1 MTVEIITIG
10 DELLI
15 GQVVDTNSAWM
26 GSFLNDNGFEVVHKT
41 VTGDKKED
49 IVSAV
54 NAAGRRADVILI
66 TGGLGPT
73 PDDLTLH
80 ALCDC
85 FDASLRFS
93 EEVYAHIEKIFS
105 RRNLTMNELTR
116 NQALVPDKATVIR
129 NEAGTAPCTW
139 FERDGKVFVSMP
151 GVPAEMKW
159 LMTHEVIPRLKK
171 KFRQDLY
178 IKHDTY
184 WVTGYTE
191 SALAIELED
200 FEKNLPS
207 FVKLA
212 YLPQAGIIRLRL
224 SAYSRMPEEAET
236 TLANLRKELGKRLYG
251 HIEPEG
257 DKDLE
262 VLIGEHLRTRGQ
274 TVGTAESCT
283 GGAIA
288 AALTSV
294 AGSSDYYVGSVVSYS
309 NVLKHKL
316 LNVSET
322 DLERYG
328 AVSRPVV
335 EQMARGALRVLGCD
349 YAVATS
355 GLAGPG
361 GGTAE
366 KPVGTVWIAVAHGDD
381 VVSNEF
387 RFSTVRDQNIRRTV
401 NMSLIMLLNEMKHR
415 QP

>member
-26 GSFLNDNGFEVVHKT
+26 GSLLNDNGFEVVHKT
-41 VTGDKKED
+41 VIGDKAEN

-54 NAAGRRADVILI
+54 NAAGCRADVILI

-73 PDDLTLH
+73 SDDLTLH

-105 RRNLTMNELTR
+105 HRNLTMNELTR

-171 KFRQDLY
+171 RFRQDLY
-178 IKHDTY
+178 IKHDTC

-191 SALAIELED
+191 SALAIELAD
-200 FEKNLPS
+200 FEKRLPS

-224 SAYSRMPEEAET
+224 SAYSRTSEEAET
-236 TLANLRKELGKRLYG
+236 TLAALRKELEQRLHG
-251 HIEPEG
+251 QINPEG
-257 DKDLE
+257 DKDIE
-262 VLIGEHLRTRGQ
+262 VLVGERLRARGQ

-283 GGAIA
+283 GGTIA

-294 AGSSDYYVGSVVSYS
+294 AGSSDYYVGGVVSYS
-309 NVLKHKL
+309 NALKHKL

-322 DLERYG
+322 DMERYG
-328 AVSRPVV
+328 AVSQPVV

-401 NMSLIMLLNEMKHR
+401 NMSLLMLLNKMRDR

>member
-26 GSFLNDNGFEVVHKT
+26 GSLLNDNGFEVVHKT
-41 VTGDKKED
+41 VTGDKAEN

-54 NAAGRRADVILI
+54 NAAGCRADVILI

-73 PDDLTLH
+73 SDDLTLH

-105 RRNLTMNELTR
+105 HRNLTMNELTR

-171 KFRQDLY
+171 RFRQDLY
-178 IKHDTY
+178 IKHDTC

-191 SALAIELED
+191 SALAIELAD
-200 FEKNLPS
+200 FEKRLPS

-224 SAYSRMPEEAET
+224 SAYSRTSEEAET
-236 TLANLRKELGKRLYG
+236 TLAALRKELEQRLHG
-251 HIEPEG
+251 QINPEG
-257 DKDLE
+257 DKDIE
-262 VLIGEHLRTRGQ
+262 VLVGERLRARGQ

-294 AGSSDYYVGSVVSYS
+294 AGSSDYYVGGVVSYS
-309 NVLKHKL
+309 NALKHKL
-316 LNVSET
+316 LNVPET

-401 NMSLIMLLNEMKHR
+401 NMSLLMLLNEMR
-415 QP
+415 DCQP

>member
-26 GSFLNDNGFEVVHKT
+26 GSLLNDNGFEVVHKT
-41 VTGDKKED
+41 VTSDKAEN

-54 NAAGRRADVILI
+54 NAAGCRADVILI

-73 PDDLTLH
+73 SDDLTLH

-85 FDASLRFS
+85 FGASLRFS

-105 RRNLTMNELTR
+105 HRNLTMNELTR

-171 KFRQDLY
+171 RFRQDLY
-178 IKHDTY
+178 IKHDTC

-191 SALAIELED
+191 SALAIELAD
-200 FEKNLPS
+200 FEKRLPS

-224 SAYSRMPEEAET
+224 SAYSRTSEEAET
-236 TLANLRKELGKRLYG
+236 TLAALRKELEQRLHG
-251 HIEPEG
+251 QINPEG
-257 DKDLE
+257 DKDIE
-262 VLIGEHLRTRGQ
+262 VLVGERLRARGQ

-294 AGSSDYYVGSVVSYS
+294 AGSSDYYVGGVVSYS
-309 NVLKHKL
+309 NALKHKL

-322 DLERYG
+322 DMERYG

-335 EQMARGALRVLGCD
+335 EQMACGALRVLGCD

-387 RFSTVRDQNIRRTV
+387 RFSNVRDQNIRRTV
-401 NMSLIMLLNEMKHR
+401 NMSLLMLLNEMRDR

>member
-26 GSFLNDNGFEVVHKT
+26 GSLLNDNGFEVVHKT
-41 VTGDKKED
+41 VTGDKEED

-54 NAAGRRADVILI
+54 NAAGHRADVVLL

-73 PDDLTLH
+73 KDDLTLH
-80 ALCDC
+80 ALCSC

-93 EEVYAHIEKIFS
+93 EEVYAHIEQLFS
-105 RRNLTMNELTR
+105 RRNLVMNELTR
-116 NQALVPDKATVIR
+116 NQAMVPDKATVIR

-159 LMTHEVIPRLKK
+159 LMTHEVMPRLKK
-171 KFRQDLY
+171 RFRRDLY
-178 IKHDTY
+178 IKHDTC

-191 SALAIELED
+191 SALAIQLAD
-200 FEKNLPS
+200 FEQNLPS

-224 SAYSRMPEEAET
+224 SAYSRTPEEAET
-236 TLANLRKELGKRLYG
+236 TLAALREELEKKLHG

-257 DKDLE
+257 YKDPE
-262 VLIGEHLRTRGQ
+262 VLVGERLRARGQ

-294 AGSSDYYVGSVVSYS
+294 PGSSDYYVGSVVSYS
-309 NVLKHKL
+309 NALKHKL
-316 LNVSET
+316 LNVSEA

-335 EQMARGALRVLGCD
+335 EQMARGALRLLGCD

-355 GLAGPG
+355 GIAGPA

-366 KPVGTVWIAVAHGDD
+366 KPVGTVWIAVAYGDH
-381 VVSNEF
+381 VVSKEF
-387 RFSTVRDQNIRRTV
+387 RFSAVREQNICRAV
-401 NMSLIMLLNEMKHR
+401 NTSFVMLLNAMEYHN
-415 QP
+415 P

>member
-26 GSFLNDNGFEVVHKT
+26 GSLLNDNGFEVVHKT
-41 VTGDKKED
+41 VTGDKAEN

-54 NAAGRRADVILI
+54 NAAGCRADVILI

-73 PDDLTLH
+73 SDDLTLH

-85 FDASLRFS
+85 FGASLRFS
-93 EEVYAHIEKIFS
+93 EEVYVHIEKIFS

-171 KFRQDLY
+171 RFRQDLY
-178 IKHDTY
+178 IKHDTC

-191 SALAIELED
+191 SALAIELAD
-200 FEKNLPS
+200 FEKRLPS

-224 SAYSRMPEEAET
+224 SAYSRTSEEAET
-236 TLANLRKELGKRLYG
+236 TLAALRKELEQRLYG
-251 HIEPEG
+251 QINPEG
-257 DKDLE
+257 DKDIE
-262 VLIGEHLRTRGQ
+262 VLVGERLRARGQ

-294 AGSSDYYVGSVVSYS
+294 AGSSDYYVGGVVSYS
-309 NVLKHKL
+309 NALKHKL

-335 EQMARGALRVLGCD
+335 EQIDRDRK
-349 YAVATS
+349 S
-355 GLAGPG
+355 
-361 GGTAE
+361 
-366 KPVGTVWIAVAHGDD
+366 
-381 VVSNEF
+381 VV
-387 RFSTVRDQNIRRTV
+387 
-401 NMSLIMLLNEMKHR
+401 
-415 QP
+415 

>member
-26 GSFLNDNGFEVVHKT
+26 GSLLNDNGFEVVHKT
-41 VTGDKKED
+41 VTGDKAKN

-54 NAAGRRADVILI
+54 NAAGCRADVILI

-73 PDDLTLH
+73 SDDLTLH

-85 FDASLRFS
+85 FGASLRFS
-93 EEVYAHIEKIFS
+93 EEVYVHIEKIFS

-171 KFRQDLY
+171 RFRQDLY
-178 IKHDTY
+178 IKHETC

-191 SALAIELED
+191 SALAIELAD
-200 FEKNLPS
+200 FEKRLPS

-224 SAYSRMPEEAET
+224 SAYSRTSEEAET
-236 TLANLRKELGKRLYG
+236 TLAALRKELEQRLHG
-251 HIEPEG
+251 QINPEG
-257 DKDLE
+257 DKDIE
-262 VLIGEHLRTRGQ
+262 VLIGERLRARGQ

-294 AGSSDYYVGSVVSYS
+294 AGSSDYYVGGVVSYS
-309 NVLKHKL
+309 NALKHKL

-387 RFSTVRDQNIRRTV
+387 RFSNVRDQNIRRTV
-401 NMSLIMLLNEMKHR
+401 NMSLLMLLNEMRDR

>member
-26 GSFLNDNGFEVVHKT
+26 GSLLNDNGFEVVHKT
-41 VTGDKKED
+41 VIGDKAEN

-54 NAAGRRADVILI
+54 NAAGCRADVILI

-73 PDDLTLH
+73 SDDLTLH

-105 RRNLTMNELTR
+105 HRNLTMNELTR

-171 KFRQDLY
+171 RFRQDLY
-178 IKHDTY
+178 IKHDTC

-191 SALAIELED
+191 SALAIELAD
-200 FEKNLPS
+200 FEKRLPS

-224 SAYSRMPEEAET
+224 SAYSRTSEEAET
-236 TLANLRKELGKRLYG
+236 TLAALRKELEQRLHG
-251 HIEPEG
+251 QINPEG
-257 DKDLE
+257 DKDIE
-262 VLIGEHLRTRGQ
+262 VLVGERLRARGQ

-294 AGSSDYYVGSVVSYS
+294 AGSSDYYMGGVVSYS
-309 NVLKHKL
+309 NALKHKL

-328 AVSRPVV
+328 AVSQPVV

-401 NMSLIMLLNEMKHR
+401 NMSLLMLLNEMR
-415 QP
+415 DCQP

>member
-1 MTVEIITIG
+1 
-10 DELLI
+10 
-15 GQVVDTNSAWM
+15 
-26 GSFLNDNGFEVVHKT
+26 
-41 VTGDKKED
+41 
-49 IVSAV
+49 
-54 NAAGRRADVILI
+54 
-66 TGGLGPT
+66 
-73 PDDLTLH
+73 
-80 ALCDC
+80 
-85 FDASLRFS
+85 
-93 EEVYAHIEKIFS
+93 
-105 RRNLTMNELTR
+105 
-116 NQALVPDKATVIR
+116 
-129 NEAGTAPCTW
+129 
-139 FERDGKVFVSMP
+139 
-151 GVPAEMKW
+151 
-159 LMTHEVIPRLKK
+159 MTHEVIPRLKK

-178 IKHDTY
+178 IKHETC

-191 SALAIELED
+191 SALAIELAD
-200 FEKNLPS
+200 FEKRLPS

-224 SAYSRMPEEAET
+224 SAYNRTSKKAKT
-236 TLANLRKELGKRLYG
+236 TLAALRKELGQRLHG
-251 HIEPEG
+251 QINPEG
-257 DKDLE
+257 DKDIE
-262 VLIGEHLRTRGQ
+262 VLVGERLRARGQ

-294 AGSSDYYVGSVVSYS
+294 AGSSDYYVGGVVSYS
-309 NVLKHKL
+309 NALKHKL

-387 RFSTVRDQNIRRTV
+387 RFSNVRDQNIRRTV
-401 NMSLIMLLNEMKHR
+401 NMSLLMLLNEMRDR

>member
-26 GSFLNDNGFEVVHKT
+26 GSLLNDNGFEVVHKT
-41 VTGDKKED
+41 VTGDKAEN

-54 NAAGRRADVILI
+54 NAAGCRADVILI

-73 PDDLTLH
+73 SDDLTLH

-105 RRNLTMNELTR
+105 HRNLTMNELTR

-171 KFRQDLY
+171 RFRQDLY
-178 IKHDTY
+178 IKHDTC

-191 SALAIELED
+191 SALAIELAD
-200 FEKNLPS
+200 FEKRLPS

-224 SAYSRMPEEAET
+224 SAYSRTSEEAET
-236 TLANLRKELGKRLYG
+236 TLAALRKELEQRLHG
-251 HIEPEG
+251 QINPEG
-257 DKDLE
+257 DKDIE
-262 VLIGEHLRTRGQ
+262 VLVGERLRARGQ

-283 GGAIA
+283 GGALA

-294 AGSSDYYVGSVVSYS
+294 AGSSDYYVGGVVSYS
-309 NVLKHKL
+309 NALKHKL

-387 RFSTVRDQNIRRTV
+387 RFSNVRDQNIRRTV
-401 NMSLIMLLNEMKHR
+401 NMSLLMLLNEMRDR

>member
-26 GSFLNDNGFEVVHKT
+26 GSLLNDNGFEVVHKT
-41 VTGDKKED
+41 VTGDREED

-54 NAAGRRADVILI
+54 NAAGGRADVILI

-73 PDDLTLH
+73 KDDVTLH
-80 ALCDC
+80 ALCAC
-85 FDASLRFS
+85 FDTSLRFS
-93 EEVYAHIEKIFS
+93 EEVYAHIEQLFS
-105 RRNLTMNELTR
+105 RRKLVMNELTR
-116 NQALVPDKATVIR
+116 NQAMVPDKATVIR

-171 KFRQDLY
+171 RFRQDLY
-178 IKHDTY
+178 IKHDTC

-191 SALAIELED
+191 SALAIELSD
-200 FEKNLPS
+200 FEQNLPS

-212 YLPQAGIIRLRL
+212 YLPQAGMIRLRL
-224 SAYSRMPEEAET
+224 SAYSRTPEEAET
-236 TLANLRKELGKRLYG
+236 TLAALRKELGQMLHG
-251 HIEPEG
+251 HIQPEG
-257 DKDLE
+257 DKEPE
-262 VLIGEHLRTRGQ
+262 VLVGERLRARGQ

-309 NVLKHKL
+309 NALKHRL
-316 LNVSET
+316 LHVSET
-322 DLERYG
+322 DLVRYG

-335 EQMARGALRVLGCD
+335 EQMARGALQVLGCD

-355 GLAGPG
+355 GIAGPG

-366 KPVGTVWIAVAHGDD
+366 KPVGTVWIAVAHGND

-387 RFSTVRDQNIRRTV
+387 RFSSVREQNIRRAV
-401 NMSLIMLLNEMKHR
+401 NMSLIMLLNTMKHHT
-415 QP
+415 P